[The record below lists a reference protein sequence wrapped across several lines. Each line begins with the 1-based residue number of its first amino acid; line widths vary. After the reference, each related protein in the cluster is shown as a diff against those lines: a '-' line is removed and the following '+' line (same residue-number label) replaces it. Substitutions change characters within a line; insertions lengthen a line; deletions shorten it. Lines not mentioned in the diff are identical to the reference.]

1 VPSLPQS
8 LLATRCYM
16 TFGRLVWWTRPKDN
30 LNLRTLWC
38 PPRWITPVF
47 VSFDLFAFLV
57 QLAGVSRVGSAFK
70 GGVSPQGK
78 QNDINPGM
86 YTLKLG
92 LGEFVCF
99 GLFALIGFRFFLV
112 RQKGWAPE
120 GVTNWRRL
128 NIAVNRAA
136 GLITTCPIP
145 TLLKQ
150 DFFTNWWQLRAISR
164 MFEFTGSSKMGP
176 KNYLNT
182 HEWVFWTCDV
192 LPILRESLGH

>member
-1 VPSLPQS
+1 
-8 LLATRCYM
+8 M

-57 QLAGVSRVGSAFK
+57 QLAGVSRIGSAFK

-86 YTLKLG
+86 HTLKLG

-112 RQKGWAPE
+112 RQKG
-120 GVTNWRRL
+120 
-128 NIAVNRAA
+128 
-136 GLITTCPIP
+136 
-145 TLLKQ
+145 
-150 DFFTNWWQLRAISR
+150 
-164 MFEFTGSSKMGP
+164 
-176 KNYLNT
+176 
-182 HEWVFWTCDV
+182 
-192 LPILRESLGH
+192 